1 MCEAYLN
8 FEVNKSEFL
17 MNYVLQ
23 TAFASKF
30 SALDFQ
36 IFCPFWY
43 LWQISLFLI
52 NFEMLLLLAA
62 NEAVFN

>member
-1 MCEAYLN
+1 
-8 FEVNKSEFL
+8 

-23 TAFASKF
+23 TDFSSKF

-52 NFEMLLLLAA
+52 NFEMLLLLAV